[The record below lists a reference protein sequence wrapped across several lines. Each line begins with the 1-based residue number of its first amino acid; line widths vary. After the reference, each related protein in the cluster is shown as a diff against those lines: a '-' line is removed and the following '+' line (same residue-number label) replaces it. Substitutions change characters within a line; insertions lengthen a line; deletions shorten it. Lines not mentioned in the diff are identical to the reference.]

1 MFWSRSMVLNPPE
14 DFSEGLLAL
23 DVKRVSEL
31 DVVDLVLG
39 LLCVLDIVSGGLSD
53 CLITAIAFQI
63 KEPPRLTIILILS
76 IDYLRLCALCSA

>member
-1 MFWSRSMVLNPPE
+1 MVLNPPE

-39 LLCVLDIVSGGLSD
+39 YCVSWTLSAAVCLIVSSPLLHSRSRSRPD
-53 CLITAIAFQI
+53 
-63 KEPPRLTIILILS
+63 
-76 IDYLRLCALCSA
+76 